1 MQRKRGEPTACD
13 SPSLSRYFL
22 EQKFMGRAIAIV
34 CNKRGYTYSF
44 IVHRNAI
51 AIGDNSRHDHF
62 TGNIVNTKASF
73 FTCCRYNH
81 QAVALFNNLNSSC
94 RTDRLDTARSV
105 DFPQKSREAVGP
117 YPPRISR
124 QIGIKFSNHIGSFH
138 FFLRNSG
145 HTGLLAQR
153 LTAGERF
160 DIVTIGSR
168 RFFQFCT
175 NGAFTGQERRTD
187 FRLDGTDS
195 ITVVDC
201 GLLGPTNNTSHPI
214 GRWARNCSRR
224 ITVLNFR

>member
-22 EQKFMGRAIAIV
+22 EQKFMGRTIAIV

-81 QAVALFNNLNSSC
+81 QAVALFNNLNSGC

-117 YPPRISR
+117 YPPT
-124 QIGIKFSNHIGSFH
+124 H
-138 FFLRNSG
+138 
-145 HTGLLAQR
+145 
-153 LTAGERF
+153 
-160 DIVTIGSR
+160 
-168 RFFQFCT
+168 
-175 NGAFTGQERRTD
+175 
-187 FRLDGTDS
+187 
-195 ITVVDC
+195 
-201 GLLGPTNNTSHPI
+201 
-214 GRWARNCSRR
+214 
-224 ITVLNFR
+224 

>member
-22 EQKFMGRAIAIV
+22 EQKFMGRTIAIV

-117 YPPRISR
+117 YPHALADRLALSLAIISAAF
-124 QIGIKFSNHIGSFH
+124 ISSSVTAVTPVCSLK
-138 FFLRNSG
+138 
-145 HTGLLAQR
+145 GLQPVSAS
-153 LTAGERF
+153 T
-160 DIVTIGSR
+160 
-168 RFFQFCT
+168 
-175 NGAFTGQERRTD
+175 
-187 FRLDGTDS
+187 
-195 ITVVDC
+195 
-201 GLLGPTNNTSHPI
+201 
-214 GRWARNCSRR
+214 
-224 ITVLNFR
+224 